1 MTVPLLYFRVPVMG
15 KKRKS
20 TEDGELELPKKRQ
33 TSRAA
38 KESEKRLIVV
48 LEGAHLE
55 TCKVGDCTCWQ
66 GCRYGFIFCGSG
78 CSCGFFL
85 CASGSSFTKLRCD
98 FKLVKYYLINNLL
111 RLTHINTENWVSA
124 LFFN

>member
-1 MTVPLLYFRVPVMG
+1 MG

-33 TSRAA
+33 TSRVA

-55 TCKVGDCTCWQ
+55 TCKV
-66 GCRYGFIFCGSG
+66 RYGTVPLVSLAAPDLVVVR
-78 CSCGFFL
+78 SCN
-85 CASGSSFTKLRCD
+85 ST
-98 FKLVKYYLINNLL
+98 
-111 RLTHINTENWVSA
+111 
-124 LFFN
+124 